1 MTAIDPNTPGDTPT
15 EAPDGNSG
23 QDAPVDKMPERDP
36 NAPPEGVDPAE
47 WAKFREF
54 QNRDAA
60 AATAAENGS
69 NSPQVEGALSDF
81 DYSAAKDRG
90 GFYADEVFDSGFVTI
105 GDLTVSRASLAVTDP
120 EATDGTRAQAA
131 ARLDLAVRGH
141 VSWRDSRPIEEQ
153 IAMRDRPA
161 ISFPDGGDST
171 P

>member
-1 MTAIDPNTPGDTPT
+1 MTAVDPNTPPAEEPVAAQDPTPDSQSQ
-15 EAPDGNSG
+15 A
-23 QDAPVDKMPERDP
+23 RDP
-36 NAPPEGVDPAE
+36 NAPPDGVDPAE

-69 NSPQVEGALSDF
+69 NSPQVEGALSGF
-81 DYSAAKDRG
+81 DYSAARERG

-120 EATDGTRAQAA
+120 GATDGTRAQAA

-161 ISFPDGGDST
+161 ISFPEGGDST